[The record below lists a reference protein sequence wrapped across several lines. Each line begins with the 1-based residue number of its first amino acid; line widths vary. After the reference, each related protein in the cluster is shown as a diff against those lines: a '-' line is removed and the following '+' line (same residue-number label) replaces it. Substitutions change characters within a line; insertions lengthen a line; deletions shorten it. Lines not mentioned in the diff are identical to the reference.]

1 MLLLTHII
9 CSLLIS
15 CLFPSKFYL
24 ILIGGVVPDIID
36 YAFRLKHRSKI
47 THNLLLSTILLV
59 ISPYIGIGHLH
70 HLILDVFT
78 IQGVYFGKK
87 RIRIV
92 KARSNDYLANCAC
105 ILLHL
110 LFLTINL

>member
-9 CSLLIS
+9 CSLLLS

-24 ILIGGVVPDIID
+24 ILIGGVAPDIID
-36 YAFRLKHRSKI
+36 YAFRLRHRSKI

-78 IQGVYFGKK
+78 VQGVYFGKK
-87 RIRIV
+87 RVRLTRR
-92 KARSNDYLANCAC
+92 RSKDYALNATC

-110 LFLTINL
+110 LFLTLNL